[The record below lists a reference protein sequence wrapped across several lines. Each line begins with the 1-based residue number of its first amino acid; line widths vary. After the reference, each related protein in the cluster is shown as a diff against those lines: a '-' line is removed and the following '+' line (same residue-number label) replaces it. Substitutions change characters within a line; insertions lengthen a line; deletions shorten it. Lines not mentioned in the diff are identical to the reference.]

1 MAAFSGIDFGDARK
15 TGLYILPVES
25 ENPLPEVKKEWLKK
39 VWAVLAAAECDGLFE
54 DPIVLSAHDQY
65 KNQRV
70 SLDTLPPLVASTRTP
85 TRA

>member
-1 MAAFSGIDFGDARK
+1 MA
-15 TGLYILPVES
+15 E
-25 ENPLPEVKKEWLKK
+25 KK